1 MKDDSNSKSSLPVVE
16 NLFFEEEKNIVSRQ
30 EWKRFIRSYERIR
43 KASHNGVLPFD
54 PRFNAVHWAFDVSS
68 LCREIVFG
76 YCWMNAYAKYYRQRV
91 PRNSEPAHVD
101 FHVSYF
107 ANNCI
112 TRINSCRDKIALM
125 VWAFYCPFNPEN
137 KDEVLDYTRIV
148 ERFKYPIKFG
158 ITLKNHDILLTS
170 LERLEGRDFNRIQKC
185 RHFKIHR
192 MEPRI
197 EIYGVANHHGW
208 DYMLPL
214 FNPKDIRKFDRE
226 LSKQY
231 PDKQFRERIKKGCYK
246 NGVLFDTRRIKDS
259 IWDFEEL
266 EGHIKSCSL
275 KLLITSSECFQIL
288 SNRAPLKKRHN
299 NATAPDCEKR
309 RGLDGQ
315 GFGRGR

>member
-1 MKDDSNSKSSLPVVE
+1 MKDDLNSKSFLPEVE
-16 NLFFEEEKNIVSRQ
+16 TIFLEEEQTIVSSQ
-30 EWKRFIRSYERIR
+30 EWKLFTKSYERIR
-43 KASHNGVLPFD
+43 KASRKGALPFD

-76 YCWMNAYAKYYRQRV
+76 YCWMNAYAKNYRQRV
-91 PRNSEPAHVD
+91 PRNSQLAHVD

-107 ANNCI
+107 INNCI

-125 VWAFYCPFNPEN
+125 VWAFYCPFNPE
-137 KDEVLDYTRIV
+137 KKSEVLNYLEVI
-148 ERFKYPIKFG
+148 ERFKYPMKFG
-158 ITLKNHDILLTS
+158 ITLKNHIIFLDLLEK
-170 LERLEGRDFNRIQKC
+170 LKGKDFDRIQKC

-214 FNPKDIRKFDRE
+214 FDQKDIKKFDKD

-231 PDKQFRERIKKGCYK
+231 PDEEFRERIKKGCYIK
-246 NGVLFDTRRIKDS
+246 GVLFDTRRIEDS

-266 EGHIKSCSL
+266 EGHIKTCSM
-275 KLLITSSECFQIL
+275 KLIKTASQCFQVL
-288 SNRAPLKKRHN
+288 SRRVPLRK
-299 NATAPDCEKR
+299 A
-309 RGLDGQ
+309 
-315 GFGRGR
+315 